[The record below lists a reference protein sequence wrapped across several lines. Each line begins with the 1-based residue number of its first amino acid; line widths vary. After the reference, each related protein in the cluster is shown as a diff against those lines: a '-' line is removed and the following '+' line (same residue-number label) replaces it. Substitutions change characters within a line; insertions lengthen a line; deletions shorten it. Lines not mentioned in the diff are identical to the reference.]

1 MATPIY
7 MWIKDESGAQ
17 IQGSV
22 RMTDDRM
29 GSIEV
34 IELNHVIA
42 IPTDKH
48 SGALTG
54 MRRHDALCLKKAVDR
69 SSVDLFQ
76 AVTTGR
82 NLKEVVLRF
91 YEINREGIEQEYYCI
106 VYEDVKVTSFKTV
119 LPNVKDPMSDRFP
132 HLEEVEFRYKRMTVN
147 FTNGNLTHTD
157 AWEERVAKIA

>member
-1 MATPIY
+1 MPTPIY

-17 IQGSV
+17 LQGSV
-22 RMTDDRM
+22 VMTDDRR

-34 IELNHVIA
+34 LEMNHLIE

-48 SGALTG
+48 SGLLTG
-54 MRRHDALCLKKAVDR
+54 MRRHDAVLLKKAVDK

-91 YEINREGIEQEYYCI
+91 YEINREGIEQEYYRI
-106 VYEDVKVTSFKTV
+106 TYEDVKITSFNTV
-119 LPNVKDPMSDRFP
+119 LPNVKEAASERLP
-132 HLEEVEFRYKRMTVN
+132 HIEEIALRYKRMTVN
-147 FTNGNLTHTD
+147 FVNGNLTHSD
-157 AWEERVAKIA
+157 AWEERVAKTA